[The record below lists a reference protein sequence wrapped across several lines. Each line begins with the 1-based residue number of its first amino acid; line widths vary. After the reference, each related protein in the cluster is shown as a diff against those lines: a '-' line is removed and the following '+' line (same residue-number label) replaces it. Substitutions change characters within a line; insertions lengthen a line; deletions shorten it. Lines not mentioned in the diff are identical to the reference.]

1 MPSPPKDC
9 DYHIFLDNLFVSTRF
24 IQYARFQGVGV
35 TGTCRDTG
43 GINKK
48 LLKLKKK
55 DNKDV
60 ISWGETYLIPTPNSQ
75 VCYIGWKDQAFILMM
90 SSVLSADE
98 KVIRLRRRLKETSSK
113 AKTSRIPF
121 GEDAIKELSIPII
134 ADEYNY
140 HIRAVD
146 EFDHLTTQNPG
157 LRRVRRG
164 GSQALE
170 YWLLRTVLVNCYL
183 LALCS
188 DVPEPRQVS
197 FRSQQDFRKQLVGA
211 LLAMAKG
218 GSEPCKKRRISVINP
233 DATQEPVSSHTPIK
247 MDKKRLCVSCKGLR
261 FRDRPQKRVALAE
274 IAANSKRPSSRH
286 ESWYGYKQC
295 DVHLCKERGCFDAFH
310 K

>member
-170 YWLLRTVLVNCYL
+170 HWLLRTVLVNCYL

-197 FRSQQDFRKQLVGA
+197 FRSQQDFRKQLVGS
-211 LLAMAKG
+211 LLSMERDSGKC
-218 GSEPCKKRRISVINP
+218 PKRWISRIS
-233 DATQEPVSSHTPIK
+233 
-247 MDKKRLCVSCKGLR
+247 
-261 FRDRPQKRVALAE
+261 
-274 IAANSKRPSSRH
+274 
-286 ESWYGYKQC
+286 
-295 DVHLCKERGCFDAFH
+295 ERAD
-310 K
+310 